1 MKKKINKV
9 LPILAA
15 FYTTVLL
22 DNVLVLA
29 SIKAHDLTE
38 MQCTLMDDF
47 VFFDLR
53 DLESSDSDQ
62 SYTVTTLNSTGTMT
76 TTFTYQ
82 FCEYT
87 TLASQSTYAY
97 MD

>member
-1 MKKKINKV
+1 MKISKV
-9 LPILAA
+9 LPIMSAV
-15 FYTTVLL
+15 YTTTVFT
-22 DNVLVLA
+22 NVGVLA

-38 MQCTLMDDF
+38 LQCTLMDDF

-62 SYTVTTLNSTGTMT
+62 SYTVTTTNSTGTMT
-76 TTFTYQ
+76 TTLTYQ